1 MLSTEVIPE
10 HLNSANVT
18 PPLPWRTRRSSRL
31 TSAMRETACATRE
44 SISAF
49 RAASPTK
56 GFLCTTNTATN
67 GTTCAAADRYCTISQ
82 ITCSRKDVEYSLIS
96 ESLDDHSVSAWNDYT
111 LAYKYFL
118 TQHIKLPK
126 DRIFRKIG
134 DSSPQIEYQ
143 EFLRQRLKGFESL
156 TVYHALIQELM
167 AKTQFPGND
176 NERRLLRGIRC
187 TTTTALRRA
196 QYDKPV
202 WFERAVYESGSLF
215 VARPLG
221 KHKTLQAVPHSR
233 VLGVYFLER
242 GPGYGA
248 TCFYNDLEN
257 EAIFVAPGLPAHK
270 AETIPQPT
278 QDSQGLGLTAPE
290 GHQ

>member
-1 MLSTEVIPE
+1 MKMLSTEVIPE
-10 HLNSANVT
+10 HL
-18 PPLPWRTRRSSRL
+18 
-31 TSAMRETACATRE
+31 TSAMRETASATRE

-215 VARPLG
+215 VARLFGNTKRCRQRRTAACSAFIFWSGLLVIMRHVFIMISKTKRSSLRPDCLRI
-221 KHKTLQAVPHSR
+221 KPKPSRNQHKILKVW
-233 VLGVYFLER
+233 
-242 GPGYGA
+242 
-248 TCFYNDLEN
+248 D
-257 EAIFVAPGLPAHK
+257 
-270 AETIPQPT
+270 
-278 QDSQGLGLTAPE
+278 
-290 GHQ
+290 